1 MATSSAAYRI
11 ADLCRYEPFWDAL
24 RLPAF
29 ARSFESLGNTVAVGS
44 FPTPVPFILQ
54 VIVCGHGTVSVQVVI
69 DGPSRPDDLQDT
81 VPERGPLLSSPPK
94 SVELR
99 PLKRHTSGQ
108 LGMATILE
116 HLAPVFDEEG
126 IYFVVARLD
135 GNAEGKLALK
145 VRLEQ

>member
-1 MATSSAAYRI
+1 MTISDSYRI

-29 ARSFESLGNTVAVGS
+29 ARSFESLGNTVAVGR

-54 VIVCGHGTVSVQVVI
+54 MIVCGHGTVSVQVEI
-69 DGPSRPDDLQDT
+69 DGPSRPDDMQDA
-81 VPERGPLLSSPPK
+81 VPECGPLLTSPAR
-94 SVELR
+94 SVDLR
-99 PLKRHTSGQ
+99 PLKRRVSGE

-116 HLAPVFDEEG
+116 DLAPVFDEEG

-135 GNAEGKLALK
+135 GNAAGKLALK